1 MAGSGVITPRHGTH
15 RVIGIMGGVA
25 SGKTTVAEMLGS
37 FGAKVVDADKIG
49 HGLLSKP
56 EIREKLVRKWGEGI
70 LDEGGE
76 VDRGKLSRLVFSDA
90 EALGELNDILHPL
103 ILEAI
108 CREIASEEAKG
119 DARAVVLD
127 AALLQETGLTG
138 LCDLLVFVVA
148 DDSVKRERAVK
159 HRRWDP
165 EDVARRERFQASAEE
180 KRKIAHYVIN
190 NNSSKEETLRQVREF
205 LDRFVL

>member
-1 MAGSGVITPRHGTH
+1 MQPK
-15 RVIGIMGGVA
+15 VIGIMGGVA

-49 HGLLSKP
+49 HGLLDAPDIS
-56 EIREKLVRKWGEGI
+56 EKLVKRWGKEI

-76 VDRGKLSRLVFSDA
+76 VDRNKLSGLVFSDA
-90 EALGELNDILHPL
+90 EALRELNEMLHPL

-108 CREIASEEAKG
+108 RREIARDET
-119 DARAVVLD
+119 RAVVVD

-138 LCDLLVFVVA
+138 LCDLLVFVAA

-159 HRRWDP
+159 HRRWEP
-165 EDVARRERFQASAEE
+165 EEIARRERFQAPVEE
-180 KRKIAHYVIN
+180 KRKIANYVIN
-190 NNSSKEETLRQVREF
+190 NNSSKEETLKQVREF
-205 LDRFVL
+205 FDRFVL